1 MGFTRRLSFH
11 LSVAVLALT
20 TVTAMPAG
28 AQTTPTTSISRFT
41 ILLRGA
47 RIGAENITVSRSA
60 AGWKISAAS
69 QIDPPLDLIVTK
81 FEMTYGLDWQPRQL
95 SIEGRLRGQS
105 LILTTSFGLT
115 SATSEIT
122 QSGQRGVAT
131 HQIAS
136 RSVVLPTNF
145 FAAYEAL
152 ATRLAETQAGGSL
165 PIYVAPD
172 GQSTATVVRVTP
184 RRIVTPE
191 ATVNIREY
199 DLTFNNPG
207 NPIGVQVWV
216 DEADRLAR
224 VVVPSA
230 SLAAMRDDLSSV
242 LMREE
247 KIRNAG
253 DEDVFI
259 AAAGFNLG
267 ATITKPMQA
276 AERAPAVVLVAGS
289 GPQDRDHSQYGVS
302 IFGQLARALSEAG
315 YLVVRYDQRGIGQS
329 GGRVE
334 NATIAE
340 YAADVVSIAS
350 WLRKRRDVDADRL
363 AVIGYG
369 EGGAVALTAA
379 DREKRFKSVVLIAAP
394 GTTGREITLQQ
405 QEQLLAQINAPE
417 ADKQARIVLQ
427 KQLVEAVITGKGW
440 EGVPPGIRRQAETA
454 WFKSWLLFN
463 PETAIARVKQPILI
477 LDGALDQEV
486 PPAHGERLETL
497 ARGRKGVPATSTRR
511 VVVADV
517 NHLLVPARQG
527 SVSEYALLPSFTI
540 APTVG
545 AALVEW
551 LNDTLPRR

>member
-1 MGFTRRLSFH
+1 M
-11 LSVAVLALT
+11 ALT
-20 TVTAMPAG
+20 TSAAAPAA
-28 AQTTPTTSISRFT
+28 AQTTPTTSNSRFT

-60 AGWKISAAS
+60 AGWQISAAS
-69 QIDPPLDLIVTK
+69 QIDPPLDLVVTK
-81 FEMTYGLDWQPRQL
+81 FEMSYGLDWQPRQL

-105 LILTTSFGLT
+105 LMLTTSFGLT

-122 QSGQRGVAT
+122 QAGQRGVAT

-152 ATRLAETQAGGSL
+152 ASRLAETPAGGSL

-191 ATVNIREY
+191 ATVDIREY

-216 DEADRLAR
+216 DEANRLAR

-230 SLAAMRDDLSSV
+230 SLAALRDDLSSV

-259 AAAGFNLG
+259 PVSGFNLG
-267 ATITKPMQA
+267 ATITRPVTPV
-276 AERAPAVVLVAGS
+276 ERAPAVILVAGS

-302 IFGQLARALSEAG
+302 IFGQIAGALSEAG
-315 YLVVRYDQRGIGQS
+315 YFVVRYDQRGVGQS

-340 YAADVVSIAS
+340 YAADVVGIVS

-379 DREKRFKSVVLIAAP
+379 DREKRFKSVVLIASP
-394 GTTGREITLQQ
+394 GTSGREATLAQQ
-405 QEQLLAQINAPE
+405 AQLLAQIDAPE

-427 KQLVEAVITGKGW
+427 RQLVDAVITGKGW
-440 EGVPPGIRRQAETA
+440 EGVPPGIRRQADTA

-463 PETAIARVKQPILI
+463 PETAIPKVKQPILI
-477 LDGALDQEV
+477 LHGGLDQEV
-486 PPAHGERLETL
+486 PPANGERLEQI
-497 ARGRKGVPATSTRR
+497 ARARKGLPETATRR
-511 VVVADV
+511 VVVADA
-517 NHLLVPARQG
+517 NHLLVPAKQG

-540 APTVG
+540 APSVG
-545 AALVEW
+545 ATLVDW
-551 LNDTLPRR
+551 LNDTLTRR

>member
-1 MGFTRRLSFH
+1 MGFTRRLTCH

-20 TVTAMPAG
+20 TSAAAPAA
-28 AQTTPTTSISRFT
+28 AQTTPTTSNSRFT

-60 AGWKISAAS
+60 AGWQISAAS
-69 QIDPPLDLIVTK
+69 QIDPPLDLVVTK
-81 FEMTYGLDWQPRQL
+81 FEMSYGLDWQPRQL

-105 LILTTSFGLT
+105 LMLTTSFGLT

-122 QSGQRGVAT
+122 QAGQRGVAT

-152 ATRLAETQAGGSL
+152 ASRLADTQAGGSL

-191 ATVNIREY
+191 ATVDIREY

-216 DEADRLAR
+216 DEANRLAR

-230 SLAAMRDDLSSV
+230 SLAALRDDLSSV

-259 AAAGFNLG
+259 PVSGFNLG
-267 ATITKPMQA
+267 ATITRPVKPV
-276 AERAPAVVLVAGS
+276 ERAPAVILVAGS

-302 IFGQLARALSEAG
+302 IFGQIAGALSEAG
-315 YLVVRYDQRGIGQS
+315 YFVVRYDQRGVGQS

-340 YAADVVSIAS
+340 YAADVVGIVS

-379 DREKRFKSVVLIAAP
+379 GRERRFKSVVLIASP
-394 GTTGREITLQQ
+394 GTSGREATLAQ
-405 QEQLLAQINAPE
+405 QEQLLAQIDAPE

-427 KQLVEAVITGKGW
+427 RQLVDAVITGKGW
-440 EGVPPGIRRQAETA
+440 EGVPPGIRRQADTA

-463 PETAIARVKQPILI
+463 PETAIPKVKQPILI
-477 LDGALDQEV
+477 LHGGLDQEV
-486 PPAHGERLETL
+486 PPANGERLEQI
-497 ARGRKGVPATSTRR
+497 ARARKGLPETATRR
-511 VVVADV
+511 VVVADA
-517 NHLLVPARQG
+517 NHLLVPAKQG

-540 APTVG
+540 APSVG
-545 AALVEW
+545 VTLVDW
-551 LNDTLPRR
+551 LNDTLTRR